1 MAVRVLLA
9 VAVNVRGVL
18 VRVNDGVNLGAGYGY
33 DPFDN
38 GVADLLVVGIVL
50 GVGVLVDVRVTVGV
64 RDRVGDR

>member
-18 VRVNDGVNLGAGYGY
+18 VRVIDAVNLGAGYGY